1 MRQFAPSQNHN
12 SMGRRTLFLINRNA
26 RCGQEDFTE
35 LRERLTAG
43 GLDLIEP
50 KTEISDTSGV
60 IRKFGR
66 DVELIVLG
74 GGDGTINRALNGLME
89 VQIPFGILPLG
100 TANDLAR
107 TLELPTD
114 LIAACDVILCGR
126 TRRIDVGQVNGRL
139 FLNVASIGLAAE
151 VTRRLNRGAKSRW
164 GVLAY
169 LWAAIGAMVKG
180 RSFSV
185 EIRSGGEILRTRTWQ
200 ISIGNGRSYGGGLTI
215 HDKASI
221 DDGLLDLYS
230 LEVEHSWHLL
240 PLIPALWRGE
250 LDPVLAVRT
259 MHGTTFQIRPLSR
272 PRSII
277 ADGELIGKTPADF
290 HLLPQALSVCVPAN
304 SLEHASVV
312 GDRPSGSN

>member
-1 MRQFAPSQNHN
+1 MPIAPSQNQKP
-12 SMGRRTLFLINRNA
+12 MGRRTLFLVNRNA
-26 RCGQEDFTE
+26 RCGREDFTE
-35 LRERLTAG
+35 VRERLTAG

-50 KTEISDTSGV
+50 QTEICDPSNA

-66 DVELIVLG
+66 DVGLIILG
-74 GGDGTINRALNGLME
+74 GGDGTINGALNGLLE
-89 VQIPFGILPLG
+89 VQVPFGVLPLG

-114 LIAACDVILCGR
+114 LISACDVILGGL
-126 TRRIDVGQVNGRL
+126 TRRIDVGRVNGRL
-139 FLNVASIGLAAE
+139 FVNVASIGLAAE
-151 VTRRLNRGAKSRW
+151 VTRRLSRGAKSRW

-169 LWAAIGAMVKG
+169 LWAAIGAMVRG
-180 RSFSV
+180 RPFSV
-185 EIRSGGEILRTRTWQ
+185 EISSEGDRLRTRTWQ

-215 HDKASI
+215 HDKARI

-230 LEVEHSWHLL
+230 LEVERSWHVL

-290 HLLPQALSVCVPAN
+290 QLLPQALSVCVPAK
-304 SLEHASVV
+304 SLEHISVI
-312 GDRPSGSN
+312 DARSSSSN